1 MSKDYTILSK
11 DILGKSR
18 NSKPTVLAV
27 DSNDD
32 FLNSL
37 GTLLE
42 SENCEIIRANGCD
55 EAIEKI
61 QGRQIDLLITDFML
75 KSKSS
80 VELLILIRKSQPDV
94 PIVVL
99 TEHSDI
105 ITLKD
110 IKMFGGDQLLTKPL
124 ELSNL
129 RGMVRSYCNPL
140 HILN

>member
-1 MSKDYTILSK
+1 MSKDS
-11 DILGKSR
+11 
-18 NSKPTVLAV
+18 TVLSMDIPGKPRSSRPAVLVV
-27 DSNDD
+27 DSDND

-37 GTLLE
+37 GILLE

-80 VELLILIRKSQPDV
+80 IELLILIRKSQPDV
-94 PIVVL
+94 PIVVV

-110 IKMFGGDQLLTKPL
+110 IKMFGGNQLLPKPL
-124 ELSNL
+124 EVSLL

>member
-1 MSKDYTILSK
+1 MSKDS
-11 DILGKSR
+11 
-18 NSKPTVLAV
+18 TVLSMDIPGKPRSSRPAVLVV
-27 DSNDD
+27 DSDND

-37 GTLLE
+37 GILLE

-80 VELLILIRKSQPDV
+80 VELLILIRKSQPEV
-94 PIVVL
+94 PIVVV

-110 IKMFGGDQLLTKPL
+110 IKMFGGNQLLPKPL
-124 ELSNL
+124 EVSLL

>member
-1 MSKDYTILSK
+1 MSIDYTILSK

-18 NSKPTVLAV
+18 NSRPIVLAV
-27 DSNDD
+27 DSDED

-37 GTLLE
+37 GLLLE

-61 QGRQIDLLITDFML
+61 QGRHIDLLITDFML
-75 KSKSS
+75 KTKSS
-80 VELLILIRKSQPDV
+80 VELLVLIRKRQPDV
-94 PIVVL
+94 PIVVV

-110 IKMFGGDQLLTKPL
+110 IRMFGGDQLLAKPL
-124 ELSNL
+124 EVSRL
-129 RGMVRSYCNPL
+129 RGMINSYCNPL